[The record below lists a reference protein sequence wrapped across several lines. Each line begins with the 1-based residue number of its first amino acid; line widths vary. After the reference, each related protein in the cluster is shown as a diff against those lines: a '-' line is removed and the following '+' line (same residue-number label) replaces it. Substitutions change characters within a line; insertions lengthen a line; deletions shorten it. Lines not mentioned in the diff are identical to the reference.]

1 MNKRVLLFPLTF
13 WFVMCDFGPTPLKL
27 GEGAPVNADSALT
40 VPLNVTKAFSPTG
53 YFYNVWAPADTSFT
67 QVDPEKWNNFLAY
80 QSVFQHPACRDRV
93 PMDSLVKYDTTAVK
107 WMGPV
112 RFYSDFQC
120 SQFTYA
126 PAAEDDLYGGVFWLR
141 GNNFGDRAGVK
152 VAEGAKVIK
161 FWARSLSGIQTVKF
175 GAGVNNSSVLKPW
188 YYFSPYVDDWGFPG
202 TKVAQF
208 DRKMIFNPETNKQ
221 VDSVYVKDSLPEGS
235 SVYDLYNIT
244 DKWKLYTLDL
254 GVLYA
259 FNFHPDTV
267 KTGPDA
273 GKIDT
278 IPYASVPAHR
288 MIGAFYWAI
297 DAAFITNYN
306 QVTEPIRLPDGTTK
320 TAKFGSATILIDGIR
335 YE

>member
-1 MNKRVLLFPLTF
+1 MNKRVFLLPLTF
-13 WFVMCDFGPTPLKL
+13 WFVMCDLGPTPLKL
-27 GEGAPVNADSALT
+27 GEAAPVDADSALT

-93 PMDSLVKYDTTAVK
+93 SMDSLVKYDSTAVR

-112 RFYSDFQC
+112 RFYSEFQC

-141 GNNFGDRAGVK
+141 GNNFGERPGVK

-161 FWARSLSGIQTVKF
+161 FWARTLSGVQTVQF
-175 GAGVNNSSVLKPW
+175 GAGVTNSSVLKPW
-188 YYFSPYVDDWGFPG
+188 YYFSPFVDDWGFPG
-202 TKVAQF
+202 KKVVQF
-208 DRKMIFNPETNKQ
+208 DRKMILNPETNQQ
-221 VDSVYVKDSLPEGS
+221 VDSVYVKDSLPEGAA
-235 SVYDLYNIT
+235 VNDLYILN

-254 GVLYA
+254 AILYA
-259 FNFHPDTV
+259 FNVHFDTV
-267 KTGPDA
+267 KVGPDA
-273 GKIDT
+273 GRIDT
-278 IPYASVPAHR
+278 VLYKSMPAHR
-288 MIGAFYWAI
+288 TIGAFYWAI
-297 DAAFITNYN
+297 DANFITKYE
-306 QVTEPIRLPDGTTK
+306 QVTAPIRLPDGTTK